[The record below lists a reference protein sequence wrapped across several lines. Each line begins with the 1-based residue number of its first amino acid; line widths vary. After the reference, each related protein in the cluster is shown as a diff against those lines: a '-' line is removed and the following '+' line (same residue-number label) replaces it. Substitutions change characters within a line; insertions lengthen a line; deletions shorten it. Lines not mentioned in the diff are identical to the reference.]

1 MDHLGVATP
10 NRRMTMSGKLAYVT
24 GGMGGIGTSICQR
37 LAKDGFRVV
46 AGCGP
51 SRNYQQWIDEQAAQG
66 YTFYASVGN
75 VSDWDSTLE
84 AFNKVRKDYGEVDV
98 LVNNA
103 GITRDGLFR
112 KMSLDDWRAVIDTNL
127 NSLFN
132 VTKQV
137 LEHMVDQQWG
147 RIINISSVNGQKGQ
161 FGQTNYSTAKAGIH
175 GFTMALAQEVASKG
189 VTVNTV
195 SPGYIGTDMVRAI
208 RPDVLEKIVATIP
221 VRRLGAPEE
230 IASIISWLASDQS
243 GFATGADFSLNGG
256 LHMS

>member
-1 MDHLGVATP
+1 
-10 NRRMTMSGKLAYVT
+10 MTQRIAYVT
-24 GGMGGIGTSICQR
+24 GGMGGIGTSICR
-37 LAKDGFRVV
+37 KLHDAGHKVI

-51 SRNYQQWIDEQAAQG
+51 TRDAQKWLDEQKKDG

-75 VSDWDSTLE
+75 VGDWDSTVE
-84 AFNKVRKDYGEVDV
+84 AFNKVKAEFGNPDI

-103 GITRDGLFR
+103 GITRDGLFVR
-112 KMSLDDWRAVIDTNL
+112 MTRAQWDEVIDTNL

-137 LEHMVDQQWG
+137 IDGMMTKGWG
-147 RIINISSVNGQKGQ
+147 RIVNISSVNGQKGQ

-175 GFTMALAQEVASKG
+175 GFTMALAQELAAKG

-195 SPGYIGTDMVRAI
+195 SPGYIGTDMVKAI
-208 RPDVLEKIVATIP
+208 KPEVLEKIVGSIP
-221 VRRLGAPEE
+221 VKRLGTPEE
-230 IASIISWLASDQS
+230 IGSIVSWIASEEG

>member
-1 MDHLGVATP
+1 M
-10 NRRMTMSGKLAYVT
+10 NGKLAYVT
-24 GGMGGIGTSICQR
+24 GGMGGIGTAICQR
-37 LAKDGFRVV
+37 LAKEGFKVV

-51 SRNYQQWIDEQAAQG
+51 SRNYQQWLDEQTALG

-75 VSDWDSTLE
+75 VADWDSTVQ
-84 AFNKVRKDYGEVDV
+84 AFEKVRAEHGPVDV

-137 LEHMVDQQWG
+137 IDDMVERQWG

-208 RPDVLEKIVATIP
+208 RPDVLEKIVSTIP
-221 VRRLGAPEE
+221 VKRLGRPEE
-230 IASIISWLASDQS
+230 IASVVAWLASDEA

-256 LHMS
+256 LHMG